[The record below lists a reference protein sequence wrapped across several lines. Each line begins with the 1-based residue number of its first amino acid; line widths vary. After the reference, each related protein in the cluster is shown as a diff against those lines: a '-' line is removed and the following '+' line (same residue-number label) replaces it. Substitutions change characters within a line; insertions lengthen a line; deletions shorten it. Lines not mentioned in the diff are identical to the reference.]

1 MGQYCIDSKSLRLD
15 TQPMRW
21 LSDSEF
27 CNIELF
33 VCKNNNYTMPKKPM
47 KLIDLKE
54 GQKGII
60 VSISGGCGVTQRLT
74 DMGLTPGTEFKMV
87 RKGRLCPVEISVR
100 RSKLALGCGVA
111 SKILVKVKE

>member
-1 MGQYCIDSKSLRLD
+1 MSEKS
-15 TQPMRW
+15 
-21 LSDSEF
+21 
-27 CNIELF
+27 
-33 VCKNNNYTMPKKPM
+33 M

-60 VSISGGCGVTQRLT
+60 ISILGGRSVNQRLT

-100 RSKLALGCGVA
+100 GSELALGCGVA
-111 SKILVKVKE
+111 AKILVKVKE

>member
-1 MGQYCIDSKSLRLD
+1 
-15 TQPMRW
+15 
-21 LSDSEF
+21 
-27 CNIELF
+27 
-33 VCKNNNYTMPKKPM
+33 MPEKTVA
-47 KLIDLKE
+47 LIDLKQ

-60 VSISGGCGVTQRLT
+60 VSVLGGRGVTQRLT

-100 RSKLALGCGVA
+100 GSKLALGCGVA